1 MVVYM
6 AAEIFLLFTQ
16 RGWFLRGW
24 VLETR
29 QCFCIDPMKRQ
40 DYIKMSC
47 ASREKTKMWVLLS
60 EAHHDT
66 EAVELVL
73 KDAISAI

>member
-1 MVVYM
+1 
-6 AAEIFLLFTQ
+6 
-16 RGWFLRGW
+16 
-24 VLETR
+24 
-29 QCFCIDPMKRQ
+29 MKRQ
-40 DYIKMSC
+40 NYIKMSR
-47 ASREKTKMWVLLS
+47 ASKEKTKMWVLLS